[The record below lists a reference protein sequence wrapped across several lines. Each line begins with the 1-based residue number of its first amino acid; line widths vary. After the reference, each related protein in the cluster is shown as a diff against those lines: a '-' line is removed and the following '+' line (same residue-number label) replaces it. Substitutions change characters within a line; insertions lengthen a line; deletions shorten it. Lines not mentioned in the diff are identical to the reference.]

1 MLNILQIMLEIR
13 FFMNVGQEKELV
25 LTKKDITSVRFSGLD
40 ALPVIR

>member
-1 MLNILQIMLEIR
+1 MNI
-13 FFMNVGQEKELV
+13 GQEKELV